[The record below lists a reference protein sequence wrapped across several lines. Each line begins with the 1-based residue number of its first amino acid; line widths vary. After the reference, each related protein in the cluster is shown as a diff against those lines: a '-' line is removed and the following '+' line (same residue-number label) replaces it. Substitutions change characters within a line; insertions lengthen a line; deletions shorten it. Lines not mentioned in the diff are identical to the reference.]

1 MYKTITKGVNKM
13 YRVEWIDDHA
23 DFRVKEGFKT
33 STEAHDWIKKH
44 KLDPVF
50 DCAMVFCDLDEESLK
65 HFS

>member
-1 MYKTITKGVNKM
+1 M

-44 KLDPVF
+44 KLDR
-50 DCAMVFCDLDEESLK
+50 SLIVQWY
-65 HFS
+65 FAI

>member
-1 MYKTITKGVNKM
+1 MSEM

-23 DFRVKEGFKT
+23 DFRIKEGFKT

-50 DCAMVFCDLDEESLK
+50 DCAMVFCDLDDESLK
-65 HFS
+65 HFN

>member
-1 MYKTITKGVNKM
+1 M

-50 DCAMVFCDLDEESLK
+50 DCVMIFCDLDEKLVIQPRTPS
-65 HFS
+65 

>member
-1 MYKTITKGVNKM
+1 M

-23 DFRVKEGFKT
+23 DFRVKEGFKI

-65 HFS
+65 HFN